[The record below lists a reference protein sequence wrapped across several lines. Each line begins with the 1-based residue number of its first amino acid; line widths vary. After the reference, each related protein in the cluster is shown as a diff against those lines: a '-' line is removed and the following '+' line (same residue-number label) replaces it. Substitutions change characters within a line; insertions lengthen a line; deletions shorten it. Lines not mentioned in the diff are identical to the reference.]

1 MGPRTKIAAINKL
14 LSTIRE
20 IDPQIEA
27 HQVQIL
33 LEVAQ
38 KPLSTRREL
47 ADATDVALSSISRNL
62 DALGDVHRK
71 GKSGLG
77 LVAKDWD
84 PREPRRMVAW
94 LTPKG
99 KEVVGR
105 LLETVSY
112 PA

>member
-1 MGPRTKIAAINKL
+1 M
-14 LSTIRE
+14 S
-20 IDPQIEA
+20 
-27 HQVQIL
+27 
-33 LEVAQ
+33 
-38 KPLSTRREL
+38 EL
-47 ADATDVALSSISRNL
+47 ADAKDVALSKLSRNL
-62 DALGDVHRK
+62 GALGETPWKEKPR
-71 GKSGLG
+71 LG

-99 KEVVGR
+99 TQVVSR